1 LPTLFFLSAAPA
13 GKPGAVAAG
22 LTPQALARWLE
33 EAPTANQAQFSKAL
47 CQRLGEIQRAGFGG
61 QALFELA
68 ELLRPAVLSVQSYLL
83 AKVAGMAYPLEAD
96 DQASGE
102 LLLEL
107 SRLFGQMYSVLLQE
121 YDAAPEGPAARSL
134 GPLVQRLLRSV
145 SHLLLA
151 YYCLHLKI
159 PAWLWRDLHA
169 LYRLAQQKNKAE
181 ERQRDTAAGHSS
193 ASTATEVYVQT
204 LLLGLADPYNLQG
217 QETQDL
223 YQQLGDWAAAAR
235 LRPAT
240 GKAGGWLVAQDQ
252 DKPPFWQKAG
262 DTAGGLRLD
271 LQGLDKVLAA
281 QLEQNRASR
290 RGRFE
295 PPDPN
300 GGLCPALLRYLQ
312 RCWRNEPSGSGDGL
326 ADTAGLEILPGFRA
340 IHSALTPAASGAGS
354 GMLLGTAAP
363 ASQAA
368 GAAWDAT
375 WLGDG
380 LYGCEG
386 DVPGRLILGALLSY
400 RSQDGGGL
408 GLAVVDRVLLERLGG
423 VVKFRLRN
431 ITGRVMPA
439 GLQPAK
445 RDAKNPNA
453 YQRALL
459 YVDDSV
465 APVRSFVIL
474 DSLRQ
479 QEGSIVRLLTDS
491 GMTFV
496 KLAKRENLALGCAR
510 FECAAAVD

>member
-1 LPTLFFLSAAPA
+1 MPTLFFLSAAPA
-13 GKPGAVAAG
+13 GKAAAASGG
-22 LTPQALARWLE
+22 LTPQALAQWLE
-33 EAPTANQAQFSKAL
+33 TAPTANQAQFSKAL
-47 CQRLGEIQRAGFGG
+47 CQRLGEIHQAGFGG
-61 QALFELA
+61 QALFDLA

-83 AKVAGMAYPLEAD
+83 AKVAGMAYPLDAD

-107 SRLFGQMYSVLLQE
+107 SRRFGQMYSVLLQE
-121 YDAAPEGPAARSL
+121 YDAAQDAAAARAL
-134 GPLVQRLLRSV
+134 GPLLHRLLRCV

-169 LYRLAQQKNKAE
+169 VYRLAQQKNKVE
-181 ERQRDTAAGHSS
+181 ERQRDTAAGQSS
-193 ASTATEVYVQT
+193 ASTVAEVYVQT

-223 YQQLGDWAAAAR
+223 YQQLGGWAAAAR
-235 LRPAT
+235 LRPAS
-240 GKAGGWLVAQDQ
+240 GKAGGWLVALDQ
-252 DKPPFWQKAG
+252 DKPPFWQPAG
-262 DTAGGLRLD
+262 TAAEGLCLE
-271 LQGLDKVLAA
+271 LQGLDKVLAG
-281 QLEQNRASR
+281 QLERSRASR

-295 PPDPN
+295 PPDPS
-300 GGLCPALLRYLQ
+300 GGLSPALLRYVR
-312 RCWRNEPSGSGDGL
+312 RCWRNEPASDGDGL
-326 ADTAGLEILPGFRA
+326 ADSAGLEILPGFRA
-340 IHSALTPAASGAGS
+340 IHARLAPASAAASG
-354 GMLLGTAAP
+354 GMLLDGPAAP
-363 ASQAA
+363 APA

-400 RSQDGGGL
+400 RSLDGGNL

-431 ITGRVMPA
+431 VTARALPA

-459 YVDDSV
+459 YVDDSKT
-465 APVRSFVIL
+465 PVRTFVIL

-491 GMTFV
+491 GMAFI
-496 KLAKRENLALGCAR
+496 KLANRESLALGCAR